1 MLLDQLHR
9 QAQNQLQRAVGGT
22 VAGIVGAITLDR
34 SPAVRDGYALAT
46 SRVVSAGQWQAAQLA
61 ATYIAAY
68 APPVRDLDLDRALDL
83 ATPDSPNSVVGLLR
97 LWTLLDDGAEEE
109 EARDAAGSYAGGLAS
124 ADLQGATRS
133 GLDEATSAAGR
144 EPRWRLEPNPGACE
158 WCRFLA
164 DTGPRYLDASSVP
177 VPHAAGGE
185 HPGGACLCTPAPEFE
200 EE

>member
-1 MLLDQLHR
+1 MVADTLHR
-9 QAQNQLQRAVGGT
+9 QAQNHLQRVVGGT
-22 VAGIVGAITLDR
+22 VAGMLGVVTLDR
-34 SPAVRDGYALAT
+34 SQDVRSGYAAAT
-46 SRVVSAGQWQAAQLA
+46 PRVVSAGQWQAAQLA
-61 ATYIAAY
+61 AAYVAAY
-68 APPVRDLDLDRALDL
+68 APPVREVDLAGAIDL

-97 LWTLLDDGAEEE
+97 LWSLLDDGEEE
-109 EARDAAGSYAGGLAS
+109 SAAREAAGSYAGGLAS

-133 GLDEATSAAGR
+133 GLDEAASAAER

-158 WCRFLA
+158 WCRFSA
-164 DTGPRYLDASSVP
+164 ETGARYLDASSVP